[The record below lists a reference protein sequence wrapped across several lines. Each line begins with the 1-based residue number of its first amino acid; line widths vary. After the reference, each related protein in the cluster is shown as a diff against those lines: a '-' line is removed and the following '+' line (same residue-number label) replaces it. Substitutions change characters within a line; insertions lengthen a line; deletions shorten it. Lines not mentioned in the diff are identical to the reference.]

1 MRRPG
6 VLGAAVVLVGTLVGS
21 ACGAGDEARTEIPQV
36 YDLDHDPAAG
46 IAPVSAE
53 RRDVLSAAQ
62 LRLVLEDLFVSH
74 GITLVQSMQA
84 AVRADDGADV
94 WIDELV
100 ANTDEIT
107 AAVGVVYGPVGADAF
122 HQQWAQHTQFL
133 VDYADALRRGST
145 SDADEARA
153 RLASYAADSGS
164 LLSTALDG
172 ALSATDAETLLTVH
186 VDAMLAQIESYHEGD
201 VAGAAEFAVADNAHL
216 VGVAGALSGA
226 FAAQQPEA
234 FPGAADDPLTLVCSI
249 AGRSGGDIALFAL
262 AGQSDGDRSGAAIGE
277 LLGALDGTGSADDLS
292 NEQLSALISEIEV
305 ASADGDQAG
314 AVVAVRDLREA
325 IAAASPHTD

>member
-1 MRRPG
+1 M
-6 VLGAAVVLVGTLVGS
+6 VLVGALVAS
-21 ACGAGDEARTEIPQV
+21 ACAPGDEARTEIPQV

-46 IAPVSAE
+46 IAPVSAA
-53 RRDVLSAAQ
+53 RRNVLSAAE

-145 SDADEARA
+145 TDADEARI

-172 ALSATDAETLLTVH
+172 ALSAADSETLLTVH
-186 VDAMLAQIESYHEGD
+186 VDAMLAQIESYHDGD
-201 VAGAAEFAVADNAHL
+201 VVRAAEFAVADNAHL

-234 FPGAADDPLTLVCSI
+234 FPGVADDPLTLVCSI

-262 AGQSDGDRSGAAIGE
+262 AGQSGGTRASETVDGLLAA
-277 LLGALDGTGSADDLS
+277 LGNGDTAHDLSADRLVDLV
-292 NEQLSALISEIEV
+292 AAVEI
-305 ASADGDQAG
+305 ASTTGDQPA
-314 AVVAVRDLREA
+314 AVTAVSDLRDA
-325 IAAASPHTD
+325 ITAASPLAD